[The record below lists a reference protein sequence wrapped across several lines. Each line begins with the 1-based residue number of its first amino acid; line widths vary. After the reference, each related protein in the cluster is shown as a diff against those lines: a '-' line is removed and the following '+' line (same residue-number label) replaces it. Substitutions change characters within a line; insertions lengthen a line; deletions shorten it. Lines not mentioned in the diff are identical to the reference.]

1 MAQRSPVKMSKQ
13 HQKRVLDSFTYRLKI
28 ARAVELASFGALENA
43 ENLIMNKGLGPQT
56 IEENDILARI
66 YVLQG
71 RYYDARKIWS
81 SALDLEP
88 QNESFRNALNSLEK
102 VLHDLK
108 NRRKVTFLAIN
119 IGLIIITI
127 TLLKLLIK

>member
-1 MAQRSPVKMSKQ
+1 MSKQ

-88 QNESFRNALNSLEK
+88 QNDSFRNALDSLEK
-102 VLHDLK
+102 IIHDLK
-108 NRRKVTFLAIN
+108 NRRKVTFLAVN
-119 IGLIIITI
+119 IGLIIIT
-127 TLLKLLIK
+127 TFLLKLLIK

>member
-1 MAQRSPVKMSKQ
+1 MVQRSPVKMNNQ

-56 IEENDILARI
+56 PEENDILARI

-71 RYYDARKIWS
+71 RFYDARKIWS
-81 SALDLEP
+81 SALKLEP
-88 QNESFRNALNSLEK
+88 QNKSFRNALDSLEK
-102 VLHDLK
+102 ILHDLK
-108 NRRKVTFLAIN
+108 NRRKVTFLAVN
-119 IGLIIITI
+119 IGLIIIAT